1 MLYVVYSVP
10 VYSNRSAAV
19 LRLQGIEPPMYRERN
34 GRLRV
39 GKTAE
44 QLGNDGKLWEMIEMM
59 GIPKHSGSQAASI
72 KSMQLSVFLNFTFP

>member
-1 MLYVVYSVP
+1 MGGSEW
-10 VYSNRSAAV
+10 A
-19 LRLQGIEPPMYRERN
+19 
-34 GRLRV
+34 
-39 GKTAE
+39 KTAE

>member
-39 GKTAE
+39 GKNSGTV
-44 QLGNDGKLWEMIEMM
+44 GKRWEIMGMIEMM